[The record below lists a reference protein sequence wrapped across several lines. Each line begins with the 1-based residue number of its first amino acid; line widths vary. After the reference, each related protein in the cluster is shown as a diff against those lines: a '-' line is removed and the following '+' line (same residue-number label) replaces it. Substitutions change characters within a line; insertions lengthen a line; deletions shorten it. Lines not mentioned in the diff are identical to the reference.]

1 MIEKNKTYITEITGV
16 GEKGEGIG
24 RVDGF
29 AVFIPYALLGET
41 VEVLIVKV
49 LKNYAFGK
57 LVNIVNPSS
66 HRTTPKCPVFY
77 KCGGCDYQHC
87 TYEMELKNK
96 TNKVRDCIER
106 IGGLDIKVE
115 DTAGSTEMHYRNK
128 SQFPVTPDGIGFY
141 APRSH
146 NVIPVENCLI
156 QNEKS
161 NRVIAIVQQFMQDFH
176 VKPYNET
183 TGKGMIRHIFT
194 RCTLTN
200 QMMVCIVT
208 ASKSLKN
215 TEVLVSMLKAEF
227 GEDISIIQNINS
239 KNTNV
244 ILGKENILLNG
255 SEVVTDKIGDLY
267 FEISP
272 QSFFQINPVQTK
284 VLYDKVAELADLKG
298 TEKVLDLYCGIG
310 TIGLYL
316 AKHAECVIG
325 VECVPEAIENAK
337 RNALLNNIRNAEFY
351 VGNSEDMAENFKDAD
366 VIIIDPPRKGCDEK
380 LLKTINEI
388 SPEKVVYV
396 SCNPATLARDLKIL
410 DSYGYKADTVY
421 PVDMFPRTSHVETV
435 VLLSKGEV
443 DSKKIRVEFS
453 LEDMDMSEFQDGATY
468 T

>member
-1 MIEKNKTYITEITGV
+1 MIEKNKTYTTEITGV

-24 RVDGF
+24 KIDGF
-29 AVFIPYALLGET
+29 AVFIPYALMGET

-57 LVNIVNPSS
+57 LINIINPSPQ
-66 HRTTPKCPVFY
+66 RIKPKCPVFY
-77 KCGGCDYQHC
+77 QCGGCDYHHC
-87 TYEMELKNK
+87 TYEMELHNK
-96 TNKVRDCIER
+96 TNKVKDCIQR
-106 IGGLDIKVE
+106 IGGLNIAVA
-115 DTAGSTEMHYRNK
+115 DTLGSTKMHYRNK

-146 NVIPVENCLI
+146 RVIPVDNCLI
-156 QNEKS
+156 QHEKS
-161 NRVIAIVQQFMQDFH
+161 NRVIAVVKQFMTDFH
-176 VKPYNET
+176 VKPYNEE

-208 ASKSLKN
+208 ASKDLKN
-215 TEVLVSMLKAEF
+215 AESLVSMLKAEF
-227 GEDISIIQNINS
+227 GEDISVIQNINS

-255 SEVVTDKIGDLY
+255 ENTVTDKIGDLY

-272 QSFFQINPVQTK
+272 QSFFQINPEQTK
-284 VLYDKVAELADLKG
+284 VLYDKVKELADLKG

-316 AKHAECVIG
+316 ADMAESVTG
-325 VECVPEAIENAK
+325 VEIVPEAIENAK
-337 RNALLNNIRNAEFY
+337 RNAMLNGIKNAEFH
-351 VGNSEDMAENFKDAD
+351 VGSSEDLAENFKDAD

-380 LLKTINEI
+380 LLKAIDEI
-388 SPEKVVYV
+388 SPKKVVYV

-410 DSYGYKADTVY
+410 DGYGYKADTVY
-421 PVDMFPRTSHVETV
+421 PVDMFPRTSHVENV
-435 VLLSKGEV
+435 ALLTLSTTK
-443 DSKKIRVEFS
+443 F
-453 LEDMDMSEFQDGATY
+453 A
-468 T
+468 

>member
-1 MIEKNKTYITEITGV
+1 MIEKNKTYTVVITGV

-24 RVDGF
+24 KIDNF

-49 LKNYAFGK
+49 LKSYAFGK
-57 LVNIVNPSS
+57 LLNIIIPSPE
-66 HRTTPKCPVFY
+66 RVKPECPVFY

-87 TYEMELKNK
+87 SYTMELANK
-96 TNKVRDCIER
+96 TNKIKDCIQR
-106 IGGLDIKVE
+106 IGRLNIEVA
-115 DTAGSTEMHYRNK
+115 DTHGSTKMHYRNK

-146 NVIPVENCLI
+146 RVIPVNDCLI

-161 NRVIAIVQQFMQDFH
+161 NRVIDIVKQFMADFH

-183 TGKGMIRHIFT
+183 TGKGVIRHIFT

-200 QMMVCIVT
+200 QVMVCIVT

-215 TEVLVSMLKAEF
+215 PEVLVSMLKSEF

-255 SEVVTDKIGDLY
+255 ENVVTDKIGDLY

-272 QSFFQINPVQTK
+272 QSFFQINPEQTK
-284 VLYDKVAELADLKG
+284 ALYDKVVELADLKG
-298 TEKVLDLYCGIG
+298 IEKVLDLYCGIG

-316 AKHAECVIG
+316 AKYAESVIG

-337 RNALLNNIRNAEFY
+337 RNAILNNIKNAEFY
-351 VGNSEDMAENFKDAD
+351 VGNSEDLAENFSDAD

-380 LLKTINEI
+380 LLKTINNI
-388 SPEKVVYV
+388 SPQKVIYV

-410 DSYGYKADTVY
+410 DEYGYKTDTVY
-421 PVDMFPRTSHVETV
+421 PYDLFPKTSHVECAT
-435 VLLSKGEV
+435 LLT
-443 DSKKIRVEFS
+443 KK
-453 LEDMDMSEFQDGATY
+453 
-468 T
+468 

>member
-24 RVDGF
+24 RVDGM
-29 AVFIPYALLGET
+29 AVFIPYALMGET

-57 LVNIVNPSS
+57 LINIIKPSPY
-66 HRTTPKCPVFY
+66 RITPKCPVFY
-77 KCGGCDYQHC
+77 QCGGCDYQHC
-87 TYEMELKNK
+87 SYELELKNK
-96 TNKVRDCIER
+96 TNKVKDCIER
-106 IGGLDIKVE
+106 IGGLNVKVA
-115 DTAGSTEMHYRNK
+115 DTLGSTKMHYRNK

-146 NVIPVENCLI
+146 RVIPIDNCLI

-161 NRVIAIVQQFMQDFH
+161 NRVIAVVQQFMQDFH
-176 VKPYNET
+176 VKPYDET

-208 ASKSLKN
+208 ASKDLKN
-215 TEVLVSMLKAEF
+215 ADSLVSMLKAEF
-227 GEDISIIQNINS
+227 GEDISVIQNINP

-272 QSFFQINPVQTK
+272 QSFFQINPEQTK

-316 AKHAECVIG
+316 SKYAESVTG
-325 VECVPEAIENAK
+325 VEIVPEAIENAK
-337 RNALLNNIRNAEFY
+337 KNARLNNIKNAEFY
-351 VGNSEDMAENFKDAD
+351 VGNSEDLAENFKDAN

-380 LLKTINEI
+380 LLKTIDEI
-388 SPEKVVYV
+388 SPQKVIYV

-410 DSYGYKADTVY
+410 DGYGYKADIVY
-421 PVDMFPRTSHVETV
+421 PVDMFPRTSHIESCVK
-435 VLLSKGEV
+435 L
-443 DSKKIRVEFS
+443 IRKEK
-453 LEDMDMSEFQDGATY
+453 
-468 T
+468 

>member
-24 RVDGF
+24 RIEGF
-29 AVFIPYALLGET
+29 AVFVPYALLGET

-49 LKNYAFGK
+49 LKNYAFGR
-57 LVNIVNPSS
+57 LTAVIAPSPQ
-66 HRTTPKCPVFY
+66 RVKPVCPVFY

-87 TYEMELKNK
+87 TYEMELANK
-96 TNKVRDCIER
+96 TNKVKDCIQR
-106 IGGLDIKVE
+106 IGGLDIEVA
-115 DTAGSTEMHYRNK
+115 DTLGSTKMYYRNK
-128 SQFPVTPDGIGFY
+128 SQFPVTPEGIGFY

-146 NVIPVENCLI
+146 RVIPVDSCLI

-161 NRVIAIVQQFMQDFH
+161 NEVIKVVKQFMADFH
-176 VKPYNET
+176 VKPYDET
-183 TGKGMIRHIFT
+183 TGKGVIRHIFT

-200 QMMVCIVT
+200 QLMVCIVT

-215 TEVLVSMLKAEF
+215 YEVLVSMLKSQF
-227 GEDISIIQNINS
+227 GEDISIIQNINP

-255 SEVVTDKIGDLY
+255 ERTVTDKIGDLY

-272 QSFFQINPVQTK
+272 QSFFQINPQQTK

-298 TEKVLDLYCGIG
+298 DERVLDLYCGIG

-316 AKHAECVIG
+316 SKYAESVVG
-325 VECVPEAIENAK
+325 VECVPEAIENAR
-337 RNALLNNIRNAEFY
+337 RNAILNNIKNAEFH
-351 VGNSEDMAENFKDAD
+351 VGNSEDLAEKFNDSD

-380 LLKTINEI
+380 LLKTINDI
-388 SPEKVVYV
+388 SPKKVVYV

-410 DSYGYKADTVY
+410 DGYGYKAKTVY
-421 PVDMFPRTSHVETV
+421 PIDLFPRTSHVECA
-435 VLLSKGEV
+435 VLLCRMTHS
-443 DSKKIRVEFS
+443 SI
-453 LEDMDMSEFQDGATY
+453 
-468 T
+468 

>member
-1 MIEKNKTYITEITGV
+1 MIEKNKTYKTEITGV

-24 RVDGF
+24 RIEGF
-29 AVFIPYALLGET
+29 AVFIPYALIGET

-57 LVNIVNPSS
+57 LINIITPSS
-66 HRTTPKCPVFY
+66 QRIKPKCPVFY
-77 KCGGCDYQHC
+77 QCGGCDYHHC
-87 TYEMELKNK
+87 TYEMELENK
-96 TNKVRDCIER
+96 TNKVRDCIQR
-106 IGGLDIKVE
+106 IGGLEISVA
-115 DTAGSTEMHYRNK
+115 DTLGSTKMHYRNK

-146 NVIPVENCLI
+146 RVIPIDNCLI
-156 QNEKS
+156 QHEKS
-161 NRVIAIVQQFMQDFH
+161 NRVIAVVKQFMEAFH
-176 VKPYNET
+176 LKPYNEE
-183 TGKGMIRHIFT
+183 TGKGVIRHIFT

-208 ASKSLKN
+208 ASKDLKHADS
-215 TEVLVSMLKAEF
+215 LVSMLKKEF
-227 GEDISIIQNINS
+227 GEDISIIQNINP

-255 SEVVTDKIGDLY
+255 ENTVTDKIGDLF

-272 QSFFQINPVQTK
+272 QSFFQINPEQTK

-316 AKHAECVIG
+316 SNMAESVTG
-325 VECVPEAIENAK
+325 VEIVPEAIENAK
-337 RNALLNNIRNAEFY
+337 RNAILNGIKNAEFY
-351 VGNSEDMAENFKDAD
+351 VGSSEDLAENFKDVD

-380 LLKTINEI
+380 LLKTIDEI
-388 SPEKVVYV
+388 SPKKVVYV

-410 DSYGYKADTVY
+410 DGYGYKADTVY
-421 PVDMFPRTSHVETV
+421 PVDMFPRTSHVEAVT
-435 VLLSKGEV
+435 LLQ
-443 DSKKIRVEFS
+443 RLS
-453 LEDMDMSEFQDGATY
+453 LPDGK
-468 T
+468 